1 MNYQPMDHHAQ
12 SSFASDEQLWET
24 QADTGAARATLGAT
38 ARELIET
45 VLFILV
51 IFFIL
56 RGVLQNYR
64 VQGQSMEPSFHTQQ
78 YLIVNKIVFFHFD
91 ANAPLRL
98 LPGLRSLP
106 ADMVYPL
113 RQPERGD
120 VVIVEEPPADG
131 GAEREEIL
139 IKRVIGLPGETVQV
153 KDGAVYI
160 NGQELKE
167 RQADGGYLVEE
178 TSCYG
183 GRLCEPYVVP
193 AGHIVV
199 LGDHRGNSL
208 DSRSWSAEPGV
219 SLDRVIGKAW
229 VSYWPRQ
236 AWGTVTTPSYP
247 GMSK

>member
-1 MNYQPMDHHAQ
+1 MNYQPMDDHAQ
-12 SSFASDEQLWET
+12 SLFAGGEQLWEAQT
-24 QADTGAARATLGAT
+24 DTGGARAALGTT

-45 VLFILV
+45 VLFILI
-51 IFFIL
+51 IFFIF

-64 VQGQSMEPSFHTQQ
+64 VQGESMKPNFHTDQ

-98 LPGLRSLP
+98 LPGLRNLP

-120 VVIVEEPPADG
+120 VVIVEEPPPEG
-131 GAEREEIL
+131 GAELEEIL
-139 IKRVIGLPGETVQV
+139 IKRVIGLPGETVQI

-167 RQADGGYLVEE
+167 RQAAGGYLVEE

-183 GRLCEPYVVP
+183 GRLCQPYVVP

-208 DSRSWSAEPGV
+208 DSRSWSAEPGL

-229 VSYWPRQ
+229 VSYWPRP
-236 AWGTVTTPSYP
+236 AWGTITTPTYP

>member
-12 SSFASDEQLWET
+12 SSLAGGEPLWEA
-24 QADTGAARATLGAT
+24 QEDADVARAAVGAT

-45 VLFILV
+45 ALFILV
-51 IFFIL
+51 IFFIF

-64 VQGQSMEPSFHTQQ
+64 VQGQSMEPNLHTDQ

-106 ADMVYPL
+106 ADMLYPL

-120 VVIVEEPPADG
+120 VVIVEEPPVDG
-131 GAEREEIL
+131 GPQPEEIL

-153 KDGAVYI
+153 KDGVVYI

-178 TSCYG
+178 THCNG
-183 GRLCEPYVVP
+183 GRLCEPYLVP

-199 LGDHRGNSL
+199 LGDHRSNSL
-208 DSRSWSAEPGV
+208 DSRSWNAEPGV
-219 SLDRVIGKAW
+219 ALDHVIGKAW
-229 VSYWPRQ
+229 LSYWPRP
-236 AWGTVTTPSYP
+236 AWGVIATPNYA

>member
-12 SSFASDEQLWET
+12 SLAGGEQLWEA
-24 QADTGAARATLGAT
+24 QADTGGARSALGAT

-45 VLFILV
+45 VLIILV
-51 IFFIL
+51 IFFIF

-64 VQGQSMEPSFHTQQ
+64 VQGQSMEPNLHTDQ

-98 LPGLRSLP
+98 LPGLRSLS

-131 GAEREEIL
+131 GAELEEIL

-178 TSCYG
+178 THCNG

-199 LGDHRGNSL
+199 MGDHRGNSL
-208 DSRSWSAEPGV
+208 DSRSWNAEPGV

-229 VSYWPRQ
+229 VSYWPKQ
-236 AWGTVTTPSYP
+236 AWGTISMPTYA